1 MSLARELGQALASV
15 ADALESGD
23 AVAAAAASERASR
36 LCLDARDT
44 GERVPV
50 EELPELLRV
59 QARAVAAANV
69 ARERIAR
76 ELDQAS
82 TGRRAT
88 EAYGR

>member
-1 MSLARELGQALASV
+1 MSLARQLDLALV
-15 ADALESGD
+15 AVAEALEAGD

-36 LCLDARDT
+36 LCLDARNA
-44 GERVPV
+44 GERIPAD
-50 EELPELLRV
+50 ELPLLLRA
-59 QARAVAAANV
+59 QARAEAAARV
-69 ARERIAR
+69 AGERIVR

>member
-1 MSLARELGQALASV
+1 VNLAHQLDLALAAV
-15 ADALESGD
+15 AEALESGD

-36 LCLDARDT
+36 LCLDARDA
-44 GERVPV
+44 GERISA
-50 EELPELLRV
+50 EELPTLLRA
-59 QARAVAAANV
+59 QARAEAAARV
-69 ARERIAR
+69 AGERIAR